1 MRIDRLALILVVSW
15 LAGCTAMAPVAPVAP
30 GPIQVGGLT
39 LTAGPGW
46 NDLTMSKDDNRAA
59 WTRDGVSI
67 DRLSVFAGIADGETL
82 LEEPKNSGAAFPR
95 FRATMLPNELVA
107 FTESYLGKLF
117 GEGEAVVTTANVRP
131 HRFGPNPGVLFDAAV
146 QVTEG
151 ADRKGV
157 IGAFIANQKLYLV
170 MYLAADP
177 YYFELNRAAAEQV
190 ITSAR
195 L

>member
-1 MRIDRLALILVVSW
+1 
-15 LAGCTAMAPVAPVAP
+15 
-30 GPIQVGGLT
+30 
-39 LTAGPGW
+39 
-46 NDLTMSKDDNRAA
+46 
-59 WTRDGVSI
+59 
-67 DRLSVFAGIADGETL
+67 
-82 LEEPKNSGAAFPR
+82 
-95 FRATMLPNELVA
+95 MLPNELVA

-131 HRFGPNPGVLFDAAV
+131 HRFGASPGVLFDAAV
-146 QVTEG
+146 QVAEG

-177 YYFELNRAAAEQV
+177 YYFELNRDAAEQV
-190 ITSAR
+190 IRSAR